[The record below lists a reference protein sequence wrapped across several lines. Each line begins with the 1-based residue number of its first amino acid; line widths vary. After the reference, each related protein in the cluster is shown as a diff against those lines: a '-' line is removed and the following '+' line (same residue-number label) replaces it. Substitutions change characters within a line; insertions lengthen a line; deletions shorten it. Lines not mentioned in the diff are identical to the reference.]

1 MAHVTSVHYAISI
14 PFIYTII
21 FNFFPAGRG
30 LCFESSLIHLIYA
43 IRFFLIFSP
52 MVGEFVFLFSA
63 FALGVFLNFGA
74 RLFFWH
80 FVVGGH

>member
-1 MAHVTSVHYAISI
+1 MAHVTSVHYAISN

-63 FALGVFLNFGA
+63 FALCIFLNFGA
-74 RLFFWH
+74 CLFFLH